1 MLCVSVV
8 SLEPQTGRILYEKSS
23 AVTSLSLAPDEER
36 VFLAVDRHAP
46 FPLSVSVKMLFYTPT
61 PEDLK
66 SHAEEEDEEEVAEPE
81 VEEGCA
87 RGDELHAGDN
97 LDGGSLGDV
106 VASELANA
114 ADRQLSPSSS
124 SSVRKNLTRSFDGA
138 DDSASAGTSAAFSP
152 PSSSRSLGHP
162 RSPQSLKPS
171 TSSSV
176 IDRPL

>member
-1 MLCVSVV
+1 MSVV

-66 SHAEEEDEEEVAEPE
+66 SHADEEEEEEEVAESVE

-87 RGDELHAGDN
+87 RGDSTGRS
-97 LDGGSLGDV
+97 GG
-106 VASELANA
+106 
-114 ADRQLSPSSS
+114 PSR
-124 SSVRKNLTRSFDGA
+124 VEGR
-138 DDSASAGTSAAFSP
+138 
-152 PSSSRSLGHP
+152 HE
-162 RSPQSLKPS
+162 
-171 TSSSV
+171 
-176 IDRPL
+176 